1 MTTLPRHTTKTDLAL
16 QILRERISGGQLRPG
31 ERLRLDVLKEQLGMS
46 PTPIRE
52 ALRLLQADGLVDYR
66 PHQGMIVADISVHDV
81 AKIYLLRSVLEPLA
95 VELAVPSLEK
105 EHLEELE
112 RLYEA
117 FCDAIHSGRGT
128 AISGSNAEWHSAI
141 YARCGSG
148 DLKDFIRQLWARFPW
163 RTMWV
168 LPGRIER
175 SLEEH
180 GAVMAAIRA
189 GNAKQA
195 ADRMRAHILSGENSL
210 LERMAE
216 QDAES

>member
-1 MTTLPRHTTKTDLAL
+1 
-16 QILRERISGGQLRPG
+16 
-31 ERLRLDVLKEQLGMS
+31 MS

-66 PHQGMIVADISVHDV
+66 PHQGMIVADISVHEV

-95 VELAVPSLEK
+95 VELAVPSLEE

-112 RLYEA
+112 RLHEA
-117 FCDAIHSGRGT
+117 LCDAVHSGRGT
-128 AISGSNAEWHSAI
+128 AISGSNAEWHSEI
-141 YARCGSG
+141 YARCGAG

-168 LPGRIER
+168 LPERIGR
-175 SLEEH
+175 SL
-180 GAVMAAIRA
+180 GLARSWRRFAWD
-189 GNAKQA
+189 AKQA
-195 ADRMRAHILSGENSL
+195 ADRMRTHILSGEKSL

-216 QDAES
+216 QDEES